1 MQTRFERLQAWVGA
15 ALCWVCSLVF
25 GFSYYTLYHIFF
37 VFLQGE
43 TNLDQFFLEIFV
55 FCTKPVLLLYWG
67 TNRQKVWFMCQRV
80 CTCVETACEHFC
92 KVFKVSLFQVFFIS
106 IAMLCVLHNL
116 SSVGIVPGY
125 KGQVVPT
132 WLHSISDHQEHR
144 QHHQDNCDHQG
155 HRSDTVMTVMA

>member
-1 MQTRFERLQAWVGA
+1 MQTRFERLEAWVGA

-25 GFSYYTLYHIFF
+25 GFSYYTLYHILYF
-37 VFLQGE
+37 VFFSEG
-43 TNLDQFFLEIFV
+43 DQSCSIFLEIFV

-67 TNRQKVWFMCQRV
+67 TNRQKVRFTCQRV

-116 SSVGIVPGY
+116 SSVGIVPGHR
-125 KGQVVPT
+125 GQVVPT
-132 WLHSISDHQEHR
+132 MNITNTSKTIVTIRNITL
-144 QHHQDNCDHQG
+144 
-155 HRSDTVMTVMA
+155 TT